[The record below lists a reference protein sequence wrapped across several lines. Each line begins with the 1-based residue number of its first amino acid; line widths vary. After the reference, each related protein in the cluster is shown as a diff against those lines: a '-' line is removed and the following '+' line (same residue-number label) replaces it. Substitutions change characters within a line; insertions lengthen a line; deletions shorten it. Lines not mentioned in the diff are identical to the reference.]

1 MPRYDRE
8 EDQGQE
14 MKKVNEMARPKQWI
28 ASRPGERPPRAP
40 ALWAALVGC
49 LALASCGGGGSSP
62 DEVRSCLTNAGLEAE
77 PLAVGQ
83 TERDDYGVTD
93 EIRINLGNGRG
104 ATVYFF
110 DSNDDASSL
119 AELPAPGISEQYGD
133 TSFYVGPGIAEEDVD
148 AIRSCLDDGD

>member
-1 MPRYDRE
+1 MR
-8 EDQGQE
+8 
-14 MKKVNEMARPKQWI
+14 KVKEIARPRQWI
-28 ASRPGERPPRAP
+28 VGRVGGRALRSP

-62 DEVRSCLTNAGLEAE
+62 DDVRSCLTNAGLKAE

-104 ATVYFF
+104 GTVYFF
-110 DSNDDASSL
+110 DSDDDARSL
-119 AELPAPGISEQYGD
+119 ADLPVPGISEQYGD

-148 AIRSCLDDGD
+148 AIRSCLEERD